1 MDSIDIPPTPT
12 VLNGEFIM
20 PSDDVAQ
27 PDGSTEFES
36 SSPFFP
42 SEPFRDKFATFP
54 RKLGGRIGDF
64 GDKEIPLIY
73 CARKL
78 TAFFLLPDEKGDLIP
93 DSCVRVSLKVL
104 AMDCLANVITWLP
117 KIFLL
122 TLYFDQVNLILINI
136 DDTLFWITIKFQNLA
151 MAITMSH

>member
-1 MDSIDIPPTPT
+1 MDSIDVPPTPT
-12 VLNGEFIM
+12 VLNGEFILTSS
-20 PSDDVAQ
+20 SDDVTQ
-27 PDGSTEFES
+27 PDGPPTEVES

-64 GDKEIPLIY
+64 DDKEIPLIY

-78 TAFFLLPDEKGDLIP
+78 TALFLLPDEKGDLIP

-122 TLYFDQVNLILINI
+122 TLYFDQVSCTIMITQCKICRLI
-136 DDTLFWITIKFQNLA
+136 TLCIG
-151 MAITMSH
+151 

>member
-1 MDSIDIPPTPT
+1 MDSIDVPPTPT
-12 VLNGEFIM
+12 VLNGEFNLT
-20 PSDDVAQ
+20 SDDVTQ
-27 PDGSTEFES
+27 PDGPTEFES
-36 SSPFFP
+36 SSPFAP

-54 RKLGGRIGDF
+54 RRLGGRIGDI

-78 TAFFLLPDEKGDLIP
+78 TALFLLPDEKGDLIP

-122 TLYFDQVNLILINI
+122 TLYFDQVNCTLMNIYCNMPRLI
-136 DDTLFWITIKFQNLA
+136 TLCFK
-151 MAITMSH
+151 

>member
-1 MDSIDIPPTPT
+1 MDSIDVPPTPT
-12 VLNGEFIM
+12 VLNGEFNLT
-20 PSDDVAQ
+20 SDDVTQ
-27 PDGSTEFES
+27 PDGPTEFES
-36 SSPFFP
+36 SSPFAP

-54 RKLGGRIGDF
+54 RRLGGRIGDF

-78 TAFFLLPDEKGDLIP
+78 TALFLLPDEKGDLIP

-122 TLYFDQVNLILINI
+122 TLYFDQVNC
-136 DDTLFWITIKFQNLA
+136 TLFVSSNNYVI
-151 MAITMSH
+151 

>member
-12 VLNGEFIM
+12 VLNGDFVL
-20 PSDDVAQ
+20 PSSSDDVTQ
-27 PDGSTEFES
+27 PDGPTEFES

-54 RKLGGRIGDF
+54 RKLGGKIGDF

-78 TAFFLLPDEKGDLIP
+78 TAYFLLPDEKGDLIP

-122 TLYFDQVNLILINI
+122 TLYFDQVNITILIVM
-136 DDTLFWITIKFQNLA
+136 LR
-151 MAITMSH
+151 